1 MKRLVICADGTWD
14 TPNRR
19 FVTNVAKIT
28 WAVVPNALDGVTQL
42 TFYDQGVGTGN
53 ILDRLVG
60 GAIGDGLDMNI
71 EDAYRFLV
79 NNYEVGDD
87 IFFFG
92 FSRGAY
98 TVRSVGG
105 LIRKCGILRKEY
117 ANHFSQAY
125 ALYRVREGGADSPQ
139 AVEFRAAYSRETDIK
154 FMGVWDTVGA
164 LGLPIGIFRSVDR
177 DKYAFHDVELS
188 GRVKHGYHA
197 VAVDEKRVSFEPTL
211 WADKQK
217 EGQLIEQTWFAGVH
231 RDVGG
236 GNPDPGLGDL
246 ALVWLKDKA
255 EACGLAFDN
264 DYFKRLV
271 VPNPLGRVHE
281 SLPWYYRL
289 VGMLAGKRYQS
300 VPGYSRLKGVLYR
313 HIGGRTNERLHPSV
327 ITKHNNPDPP
337 YKPKNLLE
345 YMETN
350 RET

>member
-14 TPNRR
+14 TPNKR
-19 FVTNVAKIT
+19 FVTNVSKVA
-28 WAVVPNALDGVTQL
+28 WAVVPNALDGTQQL
-42 TFYDQGVGTGN
+42 TFYDQGIGTGN
-53 ILDRLVG
+53 ILDRVVG

-79 NNYEVGDD
+79 NNYEAGDE

-105 LIRKCGILRKEY
+105 LIRKCGILRKEF
-117 ANHFSQAY
+117 ANRFSQAY
-125 ALYRVREGGADSPQ
+125 ALYRIREGGADTDV
-139 AVEFRAAYSRETDIK
+139 AVQFRNLYSRETDIK

-164 LGLPIGIFRSVDR
+164 LGIPVGIFTSVNRDR
-177 DKYAFHDVELS
+177 YAFHDVELS

-197 VAVDEKRVSFEPTL
+197 VAVDEKRVAFEPTL

-217 EGQLIEQTWFAGVH
+217 DGQIIEQMWFAGAH

-236 GNPDPGLGDL
+236 GNPDPGLGDQ

-264 DYFKRLV
+264 EYFKKLV
-271 VPNPLGRVHE
+271 APNPLGRVHE
-281 SLPWYYRL
+281 SLTWYYRL
-289 VGMLAGKRYQS
+289 IGRFASLKYNS
-300 VPGYSRLKGVLYR
+300 VPGYSRINGTLSR
-313 HIGGRTNERLHPSV
+313 RIGGGTNEQLHPSV
-327 ITKHNNPDPP
+327 VAKHNNPVPA

-345 YMETN
+345 YLESN
-350 RET
+350 RDT